1 MPMNICERKA
11 KIQVEKKTRKEKL
24 TLSPSRL
31 RRPNSY
37 LRILGELI
45 NPQLIQ
51 VLLVG
56 YSVKVG
62 DERPDLGIGKAIMDR
77 VPGHILRI
85 D

>member
-1 MPMNICERKA
+1 MRKKNA
-11 KIQVEKKTRKEKL
+11 NRTTKL

-37 LRILGELI
+37 NGIVGELV

-56 YSVKVG
+56 YPVKVC
-62 DERPDLGIGKAIMDR
+62 DEGPDLGIGKAIMDR
-77 VPGHILRI
+77 VPGNILRI